1 MKKLLIVGGSKGIGK
16 SILENALNEFDCIN
30 MSRTTLQIVHD
41 NLTHY
46 TIDVLNDDL
55 PELDDV
61 DALVFCP
68 GSITLKPITMLKEK
82 DFIADFNINVLG
94 AVKVIKK
101 YLSQLKKADDG
112 NIVLFSTVAVN
123 QGMPFHSS
131 IAVAKAG
138 VEALSK
144 SLAAELA
151 PNVRVNCV
159 APSITDTSLASG
171 ILRSDKQREAL
182 SQRHPLKK
190 ILTPEEVAQMALFLL
205 SQKASG
211 ITGQIIGV
219 DAGLGSLKI

>member
-1 MKKLLIVGGSKGIGK
+1 MKKLLVVGGSKGIGK
-16 SILENALNEFDCIN
+16 SILENALSEYECYNI
-30 MSRTTLQIVHD
+30 SRTEPEVVHG
-41 NLTHY
+41 NLTHFSV
-46 TIDVLNDDL
+46 DVLDGEL
-55 PELDDV
+55 PEFDEL

-68 GSITLKPITMLKEK
+68 GSITLKPISSLKEK
-82 DFIADFNINVLG
+82 DFIDDFNINVLS
-94 AVKVIKK
+94 AFKVIKK
-101 YLSQLKKADDG
+101 YMKFLKKSEDG

-151 PNVRVNCV
+151 PKIRVNCV
-159 APSITDTSLASG
+159 APSITDTGLAAG
-171 ILRSDKQREAL
+171 ILRSDKQRESL

-190 ILTPEEVAQMALFLL
+190 ILSPEEVAQTALFLL
-205 SQKASG
+205 SSKASG
-211 ITGQIIGV
+211 ITGQVVGV

>member
-1 MKKLLIVGGSKGIGK
+1 
-16 SILENALNEFDCIN
+16 
-30 MSRTTLQIVHD
+30 
-41 NLTHY
+41 
-46 TIDVLNDDL
+46 
-55 PELDDV
+55 
-61 DALVFCP
+61 
-68 GSITLKPITMLKEK
+68 MLKEK
-82 DFIADFNINVLG
+82 DFIEDFNINVLG

-138 VEALSK
+138 VEALAK

-159 APSITDTSLASG
+159 APSITDTSLASS

-211 ITGQIIGV
+211 ITGQVIGV